1 MKIRAQDVC
10 DTLVPAI
17 EIEDEPLERAQL
29 IESLL
34 LDADG
39 QEDYYLGEIARA
51 EAGETID
58 NCYNHYIYLHLY
70 PDLAVLEDLWDPPA
84 IDGQETEGPGRCIR
98 LTLDQ
103 TRQLLRDWLAAKRQW
118 REQHPRPPANETAHV
133 RPTSAS

>member
-1 MKIRAQDVC
+1 MKIRAQEVC

-17 EIEDEPLERAQL
+17 EIEDEPPERVQL

-39 QEDYYLGEIARA
+39 QEDYYLGEIAKA

-58 NCYNHYIYLHLY
+58 NCYNHYIHLHLY
-70 PDLAVLEDLWDPPA
+70 PDLAVLEDLWDPPD
-84 IDGQETEGPGRCIR
+84 IDAQETEGPGRCIR

-103 TRQLLRDWLAAKRQW
+103 TRQLLLDWLAAKRQW
-118 REQHPRPPANETAHV
+118 REQHPGPPANEAAHV